1 MNKFTV
7 ELEWDAVDSIVVQ
20 VLKNQ
25 YNGLK
30 EELGRRLNDEETLGI
45 FFSDKVEDIVEIQKH
60 LDSIKTMLSYNMNH
74 EDFEQ
79 WKDEHRNLR

>member
-25 YNGLK
+25 YSDLK
-30 EELGRRLNDEETLGI
+30 KDLDRRRNDEDTLGI
-45 FFSDKVEDIVEIQKH
+45 FFSDKVEDIAEIQKH
-60 LDSIKTMLSYNMNH
+60 LDSIKIVLSYNMNH
-74 EDFEQ
+74 EEFEQ
-79 WKDEHRNLR
+79 WKNENL

>member
-25 YNGLK
+25 YDGLK
-30 EELGRRLNDEETLGI
+30 KALDRRLNDKETLGN
-45 FFSDKVEDIVEIQKH
+45 FSNEKEEDIAEIQKH
-60 LDSIKTMLSYNMNH
+60 LDSIKTVLSYNMTH
-74 EDFEQ
+74 EDFEK
-79 WKDEHRNLR
+79 WKNGF